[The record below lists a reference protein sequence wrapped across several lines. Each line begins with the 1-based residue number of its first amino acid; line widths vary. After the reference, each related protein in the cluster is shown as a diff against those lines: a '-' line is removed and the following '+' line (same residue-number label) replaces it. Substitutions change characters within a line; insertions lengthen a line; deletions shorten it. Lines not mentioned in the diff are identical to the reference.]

1 MTELDTPL
9 PLKKG
14 DRFFVI
20 TTTSYIGQ
28 DGKRN
33 WICEAVGNTIEVFNV
48 VVNPGESFMKDNGEW
63 QDWKE
68 MQDAGLVGGT
78 LEEKAA
84 YSEFGIIPM
93 VDNFRIKVRVRY
105 N

>member
-1 MTELDTPL
+1 M
-9 PLKKG
+9 KG
-14 DRFFVI
+14 
-20 TTTSYIGQ
+20 
-28 DGKRN
+28 
-33 WICEAVGNTIEVFNV
+33 
-48 VVNPGESFMKDNGEW
+48 NGEW